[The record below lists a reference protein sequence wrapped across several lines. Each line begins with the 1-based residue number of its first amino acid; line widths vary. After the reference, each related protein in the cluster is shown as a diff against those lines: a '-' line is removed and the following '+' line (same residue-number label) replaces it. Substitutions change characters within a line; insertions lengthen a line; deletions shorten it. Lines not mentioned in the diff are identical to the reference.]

1 MTTLTTT
8 SADSHRDSVSTA
20 TAPRARTA
28 LTWGYRALL
37 AASVALAAFATF
49 VPWAM
54 QRSGDHL
61 VTITSGSMV
70 PHFPVGSVIT
80 IHDAA
85 EPAALEPGQIITFR
99 ALGNGT
105 VITHRIAKV
114 VNNPGQSGV
123 FYQTKGDAN
132 RTNDP
137 DLAPAANVIGVA
149 DGVVPPWQQFAV
161 WLQTPKGRLL
171 AYGTLFLV
179 VALGEL
185 ASLLGGL
192 RTRKEAS

>member
-8 SADSHRDSVSTA
+8 PSDVDTDLAPARRSSRLRTTA
-20 TAPRARTA
+20 
-28 LTWGYRALL
+28 TWGYRAIL
-37 AASVALAAFATF
+37 AASVLLAAFATF
-49 VPWAM
+49 VPWSM
-54 QRSGDHL
+54 QRNGDHL
-61 VTITSGSMV
+61 VTITSGSMT
-70 PHFPVGSVIT
+70 PLFPVGGVIT
-80 IHDAA
+80 IHDPAD
-85 EPAALEPGQIITFR
+85 PAALEPGQIITFR

-105 VITHRIAKV
+105 VITHRIVKV
-114 VNNPGQSGV
+114 INNPGQPGV

-149 DGVVPPWQQFAV
+149 DGVVPAWQQFAV
-161 WLQTPKGRLL
+161 WLQTPKGRLV

-192 RTRKEAS
+192 RTRSDES

>member
-1 MTTLTTT
+1 MTTVTTP
-8 SADSHRDSVSTA
+8 AIDRA
-20 TAPRARTA
+20 TGRHTRTGPSPARVA
-28 LTWGYRALL
+28 ATWAYRAVL
-37 AASVALAAFATF
+37 AASVLLAAFATL

-54 QRSGDHL
+54 QRNGDHL

-70 PHFPVGSVIT
+70 PHFPVWSVIT

-85 EPAALEPGQIITFR
+85 DPAALQPGQIITFR

-105 VITHRIAKV
+105 VITHRIVKV
-114 VNNPGQSGV
+114 VADPGQPGV

-132 RTNDP
+132 RTTDP

-149 DGVVPPWQQFAV
+149 DGVVPAWQQFAV
-161 WLQTPKGRLL
+161 WLQTPRGRLL
-171 AYGTLFLV
+171 AYGTLFVV

-185 ASLLGGL
+185 AALLGGL
-192 RTRKEAS
+192 RTRKVAS